1 MNYYLFGVH
10 HTPRLIRQGGA
21 DFRSKQ
27 IGTEIFESRTSIGK
41 QNKNGLF
48 QYGGRYEY
56 IYEQLTRG
64 QHKRIHYTSTKWQ
77 LILSMMECKHE
88 ANLDCLVSFL
98 YRFQRLADNCSWN
111 FYVPFLAFTPRKM
124 CPLSTGKQI
133 NGIYAL
139 QNVVLSTEVEE

>member
-48 QYGGRYEY
+48 QYGGRYLWTINAWPTQANPLYLYQMAVNIEY
-56 IYEQLTRG
+56 DGMQTRG
-64 QHKRIHYTSTKWQ
+64 KFRLFGVVSLPIPKVSRQ
-77 LILSMMECKHE
+77 LFLEFLRS
-88 ANLDCLVSFL
+88 VPSF
-98 YRFQRLADNCSWN
+98 YS
-111 FYVPFLAFTPRKM
+111 
-124 CPLSTGKQI
+124 
-133 NGIYAL
+133 
-139 QNVVLSTEVEE
+139 